1 MISRWIVLLLVI
13 PFLLSAQATP
23 PAPPEEEGIR
33 KLVDSFVDAWNR
45 HDVHAF
51 AAVFAEDADF
61 TNVRGVG
68 AHGRAAVEEFHA
80 PSFSTLFK
88 SSRQT
93 AKNIQIRFLTPDI
106 ASVDIRWEM
115 TGAVG
120 PDGAPIPLREGLL
133 NWSVTRKES
142 RWLILIMHNQDL
154 LPKK

>member
-1 MISRWIVLLLVI
+1 MIYRRIVLLLVI
-13 PFLLSAQATP
+13 PFLLSAQTIP
-23 PAPPEEEGIR
+23 SAPPEEEGLR

-80 PSFSTLFK
+80 PVFSTVFK
-88 SSRQT
+88 SSHLT
-93 AKNIQIRFLTPDI
+93 AKNIQIRFLTPNI

-115 TGAVG
+115 TGVVG
-120 PDGAPIPLREGLL
+120 PDGAPIPLRQGLL
-133 NWSVTRKES
+133 NWIVTRQER